1 MSDISIVFCTDDSVK
16 DNIKNTIGMWSK
28 KGLLKNFIYVESF
41 ENSQYRSSEC
51 INGTYVELEDLKTK
65 LSNIELDFIR
75 VVSLTTPEKDPV
87 DIESFKKSSFQP
99 NGLLTKT
106 FNISF
111 EFK

>member
-1 MSDISIVFCTDDSVK
+1 MSDISIVFCKDDSVK
-16 DNIKNTIGMWSK
+16 DNIKNTIVMWSK

-75 VVSLTTPEKDPV
+75 VVSLTTP
-87 DIESFKKSSFQP
+87 
-99 NGLLTKT
+99 
-106 FNISF
+106 
-111 EFK
+111 